1 MWQKLIKATRDYFSI
16 SHREARGALV
26 LMLLSLI
33 IIVSTFIIRTKPSN
47 STIQL
52 KKHSFSEES
61 ETKSI
66 TPEITIKL
74 RIFDPN
80 MEKELHTLGIPHFL
94 CDRIENYRKNGGV
107 FIVKSDLAKIYDFP
121 DTLYTKLE
129 PFIDLPTKLIKSP
142 TPIYVTKE
150 NNPKPI
156 IEKAPVIIDIA
167 NADSLELIKIKGV
180 GKVIA
185 KRIIKYR
192 DKLGGFYSKNQL
204 KEVYGISEDYI
215 ATILKQ
221 TTLSSTE
228 VNQLSLNNDSFK
240 NFVHHPYLQY
250 EDVKKIFEHKQT
262 TGGFNQV
269 KDLKRFGVLPDSIYQ
284 KVSPYLTL

>member
-1 MWQKLIKATRDYFSI
+1 MWLKLIKATRDYFSI

-33 IIVSTFIIRTKPSN
+33 IIVSTFIIRTRPYN

-52 KKHSFSEES
+52 KTHALTEEVK
-61 ETKSI
+61 TKII
-66 TPEITIKL
+66 TPEITINL
-74 RIFDPN
+74 RVFDPN
-80 MEKELHTLGIPHFL
+80 TETELHTLGIPHFL
-94 CDRIENYRKNGGV
+94 CGRIENYRDKGGV
-107 FIVKSDLAKIYDFP
+107 FLVKSDLAKIYDFP
-121 DTLYTKLE
+121 DTLYKKLE
-129 PFIDLPTKLIKSP
+129 PYIDLPTVVIKSP
-142 TPIYVTKE
+142 PPIYIAKE
-150 NNPKPI
+150 DSPKPTN
-156 IEKAPVIIDIA
+156 KKNPVIIDIA
-167 NADSLELIKIKGV
+167 HADSLELIKIKGV
-180 GKVIA
+180 GNVIA
-185 KRIIKYR
+185 NRIIKYR

-228 VNQLSLNNDSFK
+228 VSQLSLNNDSFK
-240 NFVHHPYLQY
+240 RFVNHPYLQY

-269 KDLKRFGVLPDSIYQ
+269 KDLQRFNILPDSIFS
-284 KVSPYLTL
+284 KVAPYLTL

>member
-1 MWQKLIKATRDYFSI
+1 MWLKLIKATRDYFSI

-26 LMLLSLI
+26 LLLISFITIVTTFLI
-33 IIVSTFIIRTKPSN
+33 RNHPSG
-47 STIQL
+47 SPVQL
-52 KKHSFSEES
+52 KTHTL
-61 ETKSI
+61 TKELTATKAPQKTSI
-66 TPEITIKL
+66 SL
-74 RIFDPN
+74 REFDPN
-80 MEKELHTLGIPHFL
+80 TEEELQTLGIPHFL
-94 CDRIENYRKNGGV
+94 CNRIENYRNKGGV
-107 FIVKSDLAKIYDFP
+107 FLIKSDLSKIYDFP
-121 DTLYTKLE
+121 DTLYQKLE
-129 PFIDLPTKLIKSP
+129 PYINLPTKIIKSP
-142 TPIYVTKE
+142 APVYVTKE
-150 NNPKPI
+150 NNIKPTNK
-156 IEKAPVIIDIA
+156 KALIIIDIA
-167 NADSLELIKIKGV
+167 NADTLELIKIKGV
-180 GKVIA
+180 GNVIA

-215 ATILKQ
+215 VNILKQ

-240 NFVHHPYLQY
+240 QFVHHPYLQY

-269 KDLKRFGVLPDSIYQ
+269 KDLKRFGVLPDSVYQ